1 MLMTTITAL
10 VRQKRNAQR
19 VNVFLDGEY
28 AFSLEDVTAATLSVG
43 QELGE
48 EQIAGLLDTALFEQA
63 KARALNYLT
72 YRPRSTAELRRYLLQ
87 KGYDEDVADR
97 VLGRLGELG
106 LVDDDSFA
114 RYWVEQR
121 QAFRPR
127 SQLALR
133 QELFQKGIDRVVVDE
148 VVAEL
153 DDEEAARQAAARRA
167 TRLAGLPEEEFLRR
181 LAGYLQRRGFG
192 YSVVERVCRE
202 LWSAQRAD
210 DGPTTDNPS

>member
-1 MLMTTITAL
+1 MTTITAL
-10 VRQKRNAQR
+10 TRQKRNAQR

-28 AFSLEDVTAATLSVG
+28 AFSLEDVTAASLAIG
-43 QELGE
+43 QELSE
-48 EQIAGLLDTALFEQA
+48 AQIAELQDTAEFELA

-72 YRPRSTAELRRYLLQ
+72 YRPRSSAELRRYLAG
-87 KGYDEDVADR
+87 KGYDEAVAER
-97 VLGRLGELG
+97 VLTRLEELG
-106 LVDDDSFA
+106 LVDDDAFA

-121 QAFRPR
+121 QTFKPR

-153 DDEEAARQAAARRA
+153 DDEEAARKAAASRA

-181 LAGYLQRRGFG
+181 LGGYLQRRGFS
-192 YSVVERVCRE
+192 YAVVNRVCRE
-202 LWSAQRAD
+202 LWAAGRPD
-210 DGPTTDNPS
+210 DDPQNDDHS